1 MRNWRRSWISSFR
14 APSITVL
21 ESLSIEDFAVAREVR
36 LEPGPG
42 LNVFTGETGAGKSLV
57 VDALAFVL
65 GARKGREIIAGGAER
80 AHVRARLTVHGNAV
94 ELERAITTA
103 GRSSARVDG
112 RAATLDELQTIASG
126 TVDIHGQS
134 EQSAILR
141 PVAQLNAL
149 DSYAGLAN
157 ETARVGEMVRA
168 LRDVRRKAAALRTDA
183 DQRERLAD
191 QLRFE
196 VDEITAAGVM
206 EGEDLLLQQERSRL
220 GSVTKLIEA
229 ALLIEEALAEPAIGT
244 AVAAAAEI
252 ERYDPGAGEI
262 ASAAALF
269 ESSALDLGR
278 GVRAYREL
286 LEADPERLAAIDER
300 LDRLARLKRKYGGT
314 LEAVVAHG
322 AEAAERLQGL
332 DSADERVAEL
342 EAQAESM
349 RGDLAV
355 ACSTL
360 SKARRVA
367 AARLVCALSA
377 ELEHLGMGAARL
389 TAGFQCDDDA
399 EGVEAA
405 FPDYDLIDGETDGA
419 AGGDPVRRRFTDTG
433 IDRVEFLASFNRGE
447 QPRPLASVASGG
459 ETSRFLLALTI
470 VLGRAAG
477 QAVVVFDEVDEGVGG
492 RTGSLVGEALARL
505 AKERQVLCV
514 THLPQVAA
522 YGDRHF
528 VVSKVEDGGR
538 VTSKVEE
545 ATGEPR
551 VDELAAML
559 GGVTEATRAAARELL
574 AEGQG

>member
-1 MRNWRRSWISSFR
+1 M
-14 APSITVL
+14 L
-21 ESLSIEDFAVAREVR
+21 ESLRIEDFAVAREVQ

-80 AHVRARLTVHGNAV
+80 AHVRARLVAHGHTVEV
-94 ELERAITTA
+94 ERAITVA

-112 RAATLDELQTIASG
+112 RVATLDELQAIASG

-141 PVAQLNAL
+141 PIAQLSAL
-149 DSYAGLAN
+149 DSYAGL
-157 ETARVGEMVRA
+157 TADAAQVGERVRA
-168 LRDVRRKAAALRTDA
+168 LRDVRRRAAALRTDA

-196 VDEITAAGVM
+196 ADEIAAAEVA
-206 EGEDLLLQQERSRL
+206 EGEDTALQQERSRL

-229 ALLIEEALAEPAIGT
+229 ALLVEEALREPAIGT

-252 ERYDPGAGEI
+252 ERYDAGAGAI

-322 AEAAERLQGL
+322 AQAAERLAGL
-332 DSADERVAEL
+332 DSADERVAAL
-342 EAQAESM
+342 EALAESM
-349 RGDLAV
+349 SRDLAV
-355 ACSTL
+355 ACSSL
-360 SKARRVA
+360 SKARRLA
-367 AARLVCALSA
+367 AAKLVCALSA

-389 TAGFQCDDDA
+389 AAGFQCDDDP

-405 FPDYDLIDGETDGA
+405 VPDYDLIGGETEGA
-419 AGGDPVRRRFTDTG
+419 AECDPVRRRFTETG
-433 IDRVEFLASFNRGE
+433 IDRVEFLASFNQGE

-528 VVSKVEDGGR
+528 VVAKVEHGGR
-538 VTSKVEE
+538 VSSQVEE
-545 ATGEPR
+545 VTGELR

-559 GGVTEATRAAARELL
+559 GGVTDATRAAARELMI
-574 AEGQG
+574 EGRV